1 MYVQAR
7 IGGLENSA
15 FRITNPR
22 ALNINVAVQLG
33 MVVHSCHPSTQD
45 AEAGGWGV
53 SAFEV
58 T

>member
-1 MYVQAR
+1 MQAR